1 MAAGF
6 LVPQPLLRAG
16 AALLAPERMGAE
28 VKDMVLFSLFVQRAS
43 VLTYSRFAYVLLL
56 KSFQI

>member
-6 LVPQPLLRAG
+6 LVPQPLLHAG

-43 VLTYSRFAYVLLL
+43 VLTYSRFVTG
-56 KSFQI
+56 KK